1 MEWVVAA
8 YNAGGTNLKRVT
20 GYPNADFKK
29 VKTVRPEAYGLAMKV
44 KGFVKRI
51 KAYDK
56 AASSELKDKDKD
68 TEISITEPEQQNLEK
83 KDQLS

>member
-1 MEWVVAA
+1 
-8 YNAGGTNLKRVT
+8 
-20 GYPNADFKK
+20 
-29 VKTVRPEAYGLAMKV
+29 MKV

-68 TEISITEPEQQNLEK
+68 TEISITEPEQQNPEK